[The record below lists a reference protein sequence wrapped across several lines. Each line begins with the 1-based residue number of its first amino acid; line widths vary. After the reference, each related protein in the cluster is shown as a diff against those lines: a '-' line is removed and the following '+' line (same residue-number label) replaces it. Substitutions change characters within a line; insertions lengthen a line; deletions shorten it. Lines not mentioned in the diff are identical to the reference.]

1 MSEFAPSK
9 YYLAPEVVL
18 KNNVLKVYDD
28 KIIIADRP
36 DFSYDHVWKPLLA
49 VVIYLLSFFYNQIF
63 EYLALVC
70 LVVMMIEKFQEPEN
84 RMSRTE
90 HVVISCFRAAS
101 IGVLFFFSLKY
112 FMHYLLITESVFY
125 LRLWFLKKEK
135 IEEYVRLNIQSVEL
149 TESAFFLKPAIYITY
164 LNKKQC
170 LKTDKYVF
178 ANNQE
183 FNEAQVALKETG
195 MVTFFKHRIKI

>member
-1 MSEFAPSK
+1 MSELAPSK

-18 KNNVLKVYDD
+18 KNNVLKIYDD

-36 DFSYDHVWKPLLA
+36 DFSYDHVWKPLLVA
-49 VVIYLLSFFYNQIF
+49 VIYLLSFYFNQIF

-70 LVVMMIEKFQEPEN
+70 GVVVMIEKFQEPEN
-84 RMSRTE
+84 QMSRTE
-90 HVVISCFRAAS
+90 HMVISCSRAIS
-101 IGVLFFFSLKY
+101 IGVLCLFGIKYLSL
-112 FMHYLLITESVFY
+112 YLLITESIFY
-125 LRLWFLKKEK
+125 LRFWVLNKENT
-135 IEEYVRLNIQSVEL
+135 EEYIRHNIQTVEL
-149 TESAFFLKPAIYITY
+149 TESTFFLKPAIHITF
-164 LNKKQC
+164 LDKKQG

-183 FNEAQVALKETG
+183 FKEAQVVLKETG